1 MQKRSLALIFTLC
14 VLLTVLTCLMA
25 VSVNAATIDVSTAEQ
40 LIASEDKTI
49 HADLSGIPAGDYDT
63 PIYAWVFAKFAEDS
77 DYKIYPLGTFTVNG
91 SYYNAPEVEEG

>member
-1 MQKRSLALIFTLC
+1 MIPTTYYTAAPSSGDIDDPALNIAYWT
-14 VLLTVLTCLMA
+14 A
-25 VSVNAATIDVSTAEQ
+25 NAAQVEQ

-63 PIYAWVFAKFAEDS
+63 PVYAWVFAKFAEDS

-91 SYYNAPEVEEG
+91 SYYNAPEAEEG